1 MSRRPFDLAKLDFE
15 GIRLRKRKKLLLFSS
30 LPVGVVM
37 LITIKMLSLPVLSGI
52 AHMNYGQSQNDSA
65 ISWLQ
70 PLTWANWMEPY
81 KVYFNQG
88 NAYFKS
94 GKYDQSEGKFRQA
107 LESVPEAKECDVRI
121 NLALSIEQQ
130 ADRLLS
136 EKKYDAAILKYDDAK
151 AVLYDGEDG
160 CNVRFHNKM
169 TESDNSND
177 SDDKENDNQ
186 QGRGNSGDNS
196 RDVRNIEKRI
206 KVKSSSAK
214 QRRNDDKITQTDEK
228 DSSTKDL
235 KDTEQKMKKL
245 EDNANKAQKKRVERN
260 QQNRHNEDYEKNRG
274 KSDYRKKSW

>member
-1 MSRRPFDLAKLDFE
+1 M
-15 GIRLRKRKKLLLFSS
+15 
-30 LPVGVVM
+30 
-37 LITIKMLSLPVLSGI
+37 
-52 AHMNYGQSQNDSA
+52 
-65 ISWLQ
+65 
-70 PLTWANWMEPY
+70 
-81 KVYFNQG
+81 
-88 NAYFKS
+88 
-94 GKYDQSEGKFRQA
+94 
-107 LESVPEAKECDVRI
+107 
-121 NLALSIEQQ
+121 
-130 ADRLLS
+130 
-136 EKKYDAAILKYDDAK
+136 KYDDAK
-151 AVLYDGEDG
+151 AVLYDGEDS

-186 QGRGNSGDNS
+186 QGSGNFGDNS